1 MTEIKIISVNCRG
14 LGDFEKRK
22 DVFNYLRKKNFYIYC
37 LQDTHFIKEN
47 ELRIRSE
54 WGGNCEFSS
63 FRSNSRGVC
72 ILFNNIFSYKIHR
85 MNKDHY
91 GNFITLD
98 LSIDDHRF
106 TLVSLYGPNNDN
118 PTFFNQILD
127 IYNEFENQDIIICGD
142 FNLVQ
147 NQELDTYNYLNTN
160 NPNAKE
166 KIWSIKQELN
176 LTDPFRNFIRMIKNL
191 PGEKRIQ

>member
-1 MTEIKIISVNCRG
+1 
-14 LGDFEKRK
+14 
-22 DVFNYLRKKNFYIYC
+22 
-37 LQDTHFIKEN
+37 
-47 ELRIRSE
+47 
-54 WGGNCEFSS
+54 
-63 FRSNSRGVC
+63 
-72 ILFNNIFSYKIHR
+72 

-166 KIWSIKQELN
+166 KNLSIKQELN
-176 LTDPFRNFIRMIKNL
+176 LTDPF
-191 PGEKRIQ
+191 PGISSG